1 MQATYGMI
9 LTSHSGRKLVEFSL
23 ANLNQHGW
31 PLVKLYTFLSP
42 DKEFLY
48 MLRRSD
54 DKIRDPMDAIIMPKK
69 WHHLCVA
76 INGASNM
83 VQGVAVCIKEAI

>member
-1 MQATYGMI
+1 MVELVLAD
-9 LTSHSGRKLVEFSL
+9 LKL
-23 ANLNQHGW
+23 HGW
-31 PLVKLYTFLSP
+31 PLVKLHTFQSA
-42 DKEFLY
+42 DMEFLY

-54 DKIRDPMDAIIMPKK
+54 DKLWDPMDGIFMPKK